1 MPKTIN
7 GNPAAALNLA
17 MLEIPLPNEDADATK
32 YEAHQK
38 QHLDNAGALQTQH
51 NALTTRVSAVEAVDI
66 TENSRLNAVEAANA
80 SDNSRLSAAE
90 AANSAEEARLAVLE
104 AQGVNDPLKRFQW
117 SVSGGY
123 PTPTL
128 TAALAPTFGFGIG
141 STTVI
146 LPVGKVLR
154 VKNVRYGVQSM
165 TTPGGGG
172 IGKFFVRN
180 RSSGVLYFNTAGR
193 DGQESPNYKIADNSA
208 GGAPL
213 EVYLT
218 AGFFN
223 DAAATGTISIV
234 DTAGFWL
241 DLSIE

>member
-1 MPKTIN
+1 MPQTIN
-7 GNPAAALNLA
+7 ADASPTLDFSMVVPSLGEAGKSAENAAA
-17 MLEIPLPNEDADATK
+17 
-32 YEAHQK
+32 HK
-38 QHLDNAGALQTQH
+38 QHLDNAKALENEVATK
-51 NALTTRVSAVEAVDI
+51 ASSASVTTLNNRLETGGDI
-66 TENSRLNAVEAANA
+66 DGRIDTLEAAKIA
-80 SDNSRLSAAE
+80 D
-90 AANSAEEARLAVLE
+90 EARLVVLE
-104 AQGVNDPLKRFQW
+104 AQGVNDPLRRFQW
-117 SVSGGY
+117 SVSGEY

-128 TAALAPTFGFGIG
+128 SAALAPTFGFGIG

-146 LPVGKVLR
+146 LPAGKVLR
-154 VKNVRYGVQSM
+154 VKNVRYGTASM

-172 IGKFFVRN
+172 IGKFNVRN

-208 GGAPL
+208 GGTPL

-218 AGFFN
+218 AGFYN

-234 DTAGFWL
+234 ESAGFWL